1 MTASGPDFAHTPV
14 MPAEVVSH
22 LITDRE
28 GAYLD
33 LTAGRGGHLRAL
45 AGQLGAGARLY
56 GIDRD
61 PIAVAET
68 TQILQS
74 FVQFRKIIQ
83 APFAELDH
91 VAGQFDDS
99 AFNGILLDLGV
110 SSPQIDNALR
120 GFSFQSDGPLD
131 MRFDPDSGVTAA
143 ELIDTL
149 DQKQLAEIIRS
160 YGEEREAA
168 RMARAIV
175 MERQRQKI
183 ATTSHLAAVIRAVT
197 PKPQQTKTLARVFQA
212 FRIAVNRE
220 LEQLEK
226 VLPLGF
232 QLLKSGGRMAVIS
245 YHSLED
251 RIVKWTFQSWFRPR
265 CTCPPGL
272 PVCVC
277 GVKAIAVAVT
287 RKPVSPG
294 EAEIARN
301 PRARS
306 ARLRVVEK
314 L

>member
-1 MTASGPDFAHTPV
+1 MTASEPDFAHTPV

-33 LTAGRGGHLRAL
+33 LTAGRGGHLKAL
-45 AGQLGAGARLY
+45 AEQLGAGARLY

-61 PIAVAET
+61 PIAVAGT
-68 TQILQS
+68 TQVLQP
-74 FVQFRKIIQ
+74 FVQFRTIIQ

-91 VAGQFDDS
+91 VAGQFGES

-110 SSPQIDNALR
+110 SSPQIDDARR

-143 ELIDTL
+143 ELIEKL
-149 DQKQLAEIIRS
+149 DQKQLAEIICT

-168 RMARAIV
+168 RMARAII
-175 MERQRQKI
+175 MERQRQQI
-183 ATTSHLAAVIRAVT
+183 TTTSHLAAIIRANT
-197 PKPQQTKTLARVFQA
+197 PKPHQTKTLARVFQA

-220 LEQLEK
+220 LEQLQN
-226 VLPLGF
+226 VLPIGF
-232 QLLKSGGRMAVIS
+232 HRLHSGGRIAVIS

-251 RIVKWTFQSWFRPR
+251 RIVKQTFQSWFKPR

-272 PVCVC
+272 PVCMC
-277 GVKAIAVAVT
+277 GVKAIARAIT
-287 RKPVSPG
+287 RKPVSPTD
-294 EAEIARN
+294 AEISRN

>member
-1 MTASGPDFAHTPV
+1 MTASEPDFAHTPV

-45 AGQLGAGARLY
+45 AEQLSSSARLY

-68 TQILQS
+68 TRILQP
-74 FVQFRKIIQ
+74 FVQFRKIVQ
-83 APFAELDH
+83 APFEELEH
-91 VAGQFDDS
+91 VAGQFGEG

-110 SSPQIDNALR
+110 SSPQIDDAQR
-120 GFSFQSDGPLD
+120 GFSFRSDGPLD
-131 MRFDPDSGVTAA
+131 MRFDPGSGITAA
-143 ELIDTL
+143 ELLEKL
-149 DQKQLAEIIRS
+149 DQKQIAEIIRS

-175 MERQRQKI
+175 MERQRQQI
-183 ATTSHLAAVIRAVT
+183 TTTSHLAAIIRAVT
-197 PKPQQTKTLARVFQA
+197 PKPHQTKALARVFQA

-220 LEQLEK
+220 LEQLER
-226 VLPLGF
+226 VLPIAFHLLG
-232 QLLKSGGRMAVIS
+232 SGGRIAVIS

-251 RIVKWTFQSWFRPR
+251 RIVKQRFQAWFKPR

-272 PVCVC
+272 PVCGC
-277 GVKAIAVAVT
+277 GVKEIAQAIT
-287 RKPVSPG
+287 RKPVFPTD
-294 EAEIARN
+294 AEIAQN